1 MKKEDVSVVAISA
14 SHGIMHAYLVLLPAL
29 IPLLKGELGNLETI
43 GLLATLVTF
52 FYGWGSLP
60 VGFIADRV
68 SRKTLITA
76 SMLLC
81 GLSAI
86 LISLSYT
93 IAMTAL
99 GFILLGIGASLYHPS
114 GYAHMALLSVEL
126 RGRYMGIQGLGGDLG
141 MAISFLTTTILGET
155 LGWRNA
161 FLAWGVFGIIMAVI
175 DRLVIIDIGSLS
187 ESTSPRL
194 GFMATIKRMFATDQ
208 LRNLLLVFMIV
219 IISGALWNGVSTYIL
234 TYINDVKGVSLL
246 IAGGLSTL
254 KYTVGA
260 FAQVVGGELSDK
272 MGRRILL
279 IFGFGAFAVSLFA
292 LTLAPGNLMVM
303 LVLVAVM
310 GFTFFITQSP
320 MNALLGDVS
329 HKDTV
334 GVTYGVNF
342 AIKYG
347 IGSFAPAIAGFLAEA
362 YGMDYVFYFF
372 AILSALGLMV
382 SLLIQEK

>member
-1 MKKEDVSVVAISA
+1 VKKDDISVIAVSA

-43 GLLATLVTF
+43 GLLSTIVTF

-60 VGFIADRV
+60 VGFISDRV
-68 SRKTLITA
+68 SKKTLITA

-86 LISLSYT
+86 MISVSYDIIFT
-93 IAMTAL
+93 GL
-99 GFILLGIGASLYHPS
+99 GFVMLGIGASLYHPC
-114 GYAHMALLSVEL
+114 GYAHMALLSDEL

-141 MAISFLTTTILGET
+141 MAISFLTTTILGEV
-155 LGWRNA
+155 LGWRNT
-161 FLAWGVFGIIMAVI
+161 FIAWGLFGIIMAFV
-175 DRLVIIDIGSLS
+175 DRMVIIDASGPVDSHAS
-187 ESTSPRL
+187 RL
-194 GFMATIKRMFATDQ
+194 GFVDTIRKMFETDQ
-208 LRNLLLVFMIV
+208 LRNLLLVFIIV
-219 IISGALWNGVSTYIL
+219 IISGALWSGVSTYIL
-234 TYINDVKGVSLL
+234 KYINDEKSVGLL

-260 FAQVVGGELSDK
+260 FAQVIGGELSDR
-272 MGRRILL
+272 MGRKIML
-279 IFGFGAFAVSLFA
+279 IFGFGAFTLSLLA
-292 LTLAPGNLMVM
+292 LTVAPGDLVVM
-303 LVLVAVM
+303 FILVAVM
-310 GFTFFITQSP
+310 GFTFFITQAP

-347 IGSFAPAIAGFLAEA
+347 IGSFAPAVAGFLAAA

-372 AILSALGLMV
+372 ALLSALGLGV
-382 SLLIQEK
+382 SLLISEK

>member
-1 MKKEDVSVVAISA
+1 MKRDDLSVIAISA

-43 GLLATLVTF
+43 GLLSTIVTF

-60 VGFIADRV
+60 VGFISDRV
-68 SRKTLITA
+68 SKKTLITA

-86 LISLSYT
+86 IISLSYDIIFT
-93 IAMTAL
+93 GL
-99 GFILLGIGASLYHPS
+99 GFVLLGIGASLYHPC
-114 GYAHMALLSVEL
+114 GYAHMALLSEEL

-141 MAISFLTTTILGET
+141 MAVSFLTTTILGEA

-161 FLAWGVFGIIMAVI
+161 FIAWGIFGIIMAFI
-175 DRLVIIDIGSLS
+175 DRLVIIDVGGHD
-187 ESTSPRL
+187 EGHTPRL
-194 GFMATIKRMFATDQ
+194 GFTATIKKMFATDQ
-208 LRNLLLVFMIV
+208 LRNLIIVFVIV
-219 IISGALWNGVSTYIL
+219 IISGALWSGVSTYIL
-234 TYINDVKGVSLL
+234 KYINDQKNVGLL

-260 FAQVVGGELSDK
+260 FAQLVGGELSDRL
-272 MGRRILL
+272 GRKILL
-279 IFGFGAFAVSLFA
+279 MFGFGAFALSLLA
-292 LTLAPGNLMVM
+292 LTFAPGDLMVM
-303 LVLVAVM
+303 FVLVAVM
-310 GFTFFITQSP
+310 GFTFFITQAP

-347 IGSFAPAIAGFLAEA
+347 IGSFAPAVAGFLATG

-372 AILSALGLMV
+372 ALLSAVGLGV
-382 SLLIQEK
+382 SILINEK